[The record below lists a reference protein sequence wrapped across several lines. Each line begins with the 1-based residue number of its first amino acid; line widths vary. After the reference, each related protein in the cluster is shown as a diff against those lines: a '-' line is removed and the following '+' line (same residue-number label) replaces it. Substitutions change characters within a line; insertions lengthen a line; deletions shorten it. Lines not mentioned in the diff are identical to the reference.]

1 MCICRLKREL
11 AKFGAA
17 FLCLSVF
24 CFLTSCAFTREEE
37 VLLECKD
44 AKELTKLLY
53 ASNDRNRYYNYG
65 FPFKEGNE
73 ETILMTG
80 YGQVDSPIF
89 STLEQVQKYF
99 LEIYTED
106 YCEKHWFWTGESPRW
121 KEMDGILFQSYADGM
136 YFPVTEENLEIS
148 TVLYESDDEIVAY
161 IYFDSQIDDTKF
173 VTEYTIVRTEE
184 GLRIAS

>member
-1 MCICRLKREL
+1 M
-11 AKFGAA
+11 
-17 FLCLSVF
+17 
-24 CFLTSCAFTREEE
+24 
-37 VLLECKD
+37 LECKD
-44 AKELTKLLY
+44 AKELTELLY

-106 YCEKHWFWTGESPRW
+106 YCKKHWFWTGESPRW

-136 YFPVTEENLEIS
+136 YFPVTETIFYKGIMPSEKVLDFPVDCNTLTGSVNL
-148 TVLYESDDEIVAY
+148 
-161 IYFDSQIDDTKF
+161 
-173 VTEYTIVRTEE
+173 
-184 GLRIAS
+184 

>member
-1 MCICRLKREL
+1 M
-11 AKFGAA
+11 
-17 FLCLSVF
+17 
-24 CFLTSCAFTREEE
+24 
-37 VLLECKD
+37 
-44 AKELTKLLY
+44 
-53 ASNDRNRYYNYG
+53 
-65 FPFKEGNE
+65 
-73 ETILMTG
+73 
-80 YGQVDSPIF
+80 
-89 STLEQVQKYF
+89 
-99 LEIYTED
+99 EIYTED

-136 YFPVTEENLEIS
+136 CFPVTEENLESS